1 MYNNKGESTMAT
13 QYTEE
18 FRQGAVKLVIESKE
32 SLAHVAKDLGVNN
45 WTLREWVKNHRKK
58 MSLSEPVRPESI
70 EEENR
75 RLKRENAIL
84 RQEREILKKA
94 AAFFAKEQL

>member
-1 MYNNKGESTMAT
+1 MAT